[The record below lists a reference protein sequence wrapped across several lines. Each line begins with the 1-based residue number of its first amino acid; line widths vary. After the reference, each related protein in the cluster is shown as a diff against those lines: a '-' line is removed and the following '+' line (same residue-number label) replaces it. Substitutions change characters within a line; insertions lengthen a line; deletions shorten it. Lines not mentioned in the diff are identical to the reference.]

1 VIDPTML
8 IVIGILII
16 GFGFWWKWKIYWF
29 YKSGAYLQELT
40 AVIEEKKAHNQELT
54 PRERKA
60 LRDMNSGP
68 WMWKVCSKMGGVLIL
83 IGLIVSII
91 K

>member
-1 VIDPTML
+1 MIEPST
-8 IVIGILII
+8 LII
-16 GFGFWWKWKIYWF
+16 VGLLIIVFGFWWKWKIYWF

-40 AVIEEKKAHNQELT
+40 EIIEEKLSQNQELT
-54 PRERKA
+54 SREKKA

-68 WMWKVCSKMGGVLIL
+68 WIWKVCSKVGGIFIL
-83 IGLIVSII
+83 IGLILSIT